1 MASRFSAVSCWRGR
15 GGVVFE
21 VSAEEGCSSPG
32 LCAASFNR
40 KGTSSA
46 GRRPAQRI
54 QSRRRSPDSLH
65 PNEVRCAADFR
76 NLRRKTGS
84 GMEPAMRATPAW
96 RASRATRR
104 PSHGIQTCPV
114 LLDMSSGAAKN
125 LTHFADFPLGAPAP
139 SKRHERNFSK
149 QYFLRDTRKLTPKSV
164 AEAGQRP
171 IPGAAR
177 RRPQGEACMWKRMLQ
192 LSNGNPKEL
201 SADGHRAGA
210 NGGPVIVE
218 REEMDAR
225 LAEPGAAK
233 VEYAPALL
241 TDFEQIYQSGAVKP
255 PRVSYGVLKVAEML
269 NSAHLCGMPAESKRA
284 ALMMALDAGGAKIE
298 DILQDAIVRQRVLN
312 DYEEARQRDL
322 QNFES
327 AVQEQNRAIQDR

>member
-1 MASRFSAVSCWRGR
+1 
-15 GGVVFE
+15 
-21 VSAEEGCSSPG
+21 
-32 LCAASFNR
+32 
-40 KGTSSA
+40 
-46 GRRPAQRI
+46 
-54 QSRRRSPDSLH
+54 
-65 PNEVRCAADFR
+65 
-76 NLRRKTGS
+76 
-84 GMEPAMRATPAW
+84 
-96 RASRATRR
+96 
-104 PSHGIQTCPV
+104 
-114 LLDMSSGAAKN
+114 
-125 LTHFADFPLGAPAP
+125 
-139 SKRHERNFSK
+139 
-149 QYFLRDTRKLTPKSV
+149 
-164 AEAGQRP
+164 
-171 IPGAAR
+171 
-177 RRPQGEACMWKRMLQ
+177 MWKRMLQ

-322 QNFES
+322 QNFE
-327 AVQEQNRAIQDR
+327 AAIQEQNAAIQAEMERKTSQYRARMQRNLDEVARAQDSFRIWQKRKQQEGQRIADAAACCVPEAGSTAGLTVVLERASSAAAR